1 MKRVFLSACMLLC
14 LGVVCGTVSPALA
27 APQDKVLKKLAK
39 AGAKKNKKAEKAE
52 KAEKREKPEKAE
64 KKKAEKPAKPG
75 KADSGKIGPVAEVLK
90 DLPYITDARPNLHAK
105 QYKYM
110 QSATWC
116 SVCNLKMPD
125 MVKDYNER
133 YKAQGI
139 EIILIS
145 ADDTEEKAK
154 AFMEKYNAPFPCVM
168 RSCPDLQKLPHYR
181 TSSRL
186 PDIFTVSA
194 EGELLSDGSPMRG
207 RPD

>member
-14 LGVVCGTVSPALA
+14 LGVVCSTVSPAQA
-27 APQDKVLKKLAK
+27 APQDKAVKKLAK
-39 AGAKKNKKAEKAE
+39 AGAKKNKKTEKAD
-52 KAEKREKPEKAE
+52 KKEKPEK
-64 KKKAEKPAKPG
+64 KKADKPEKAAK
-75 KADSGKIGPVAEVLK
+75 KDSGKIGPVAEVLK
-90 DLPYITDARPNLHAK
+90 DLPYVTDARPNLHAK

-116 SVCNLKMPD
+116 RFCNLKMPGL
-125 MVKDYNER
+125 VENYENT
-133 YKAQGI
+133 KAQGI

-145 ADDTEEKAK
+145 ADDTEEKAR

-181 TSSRL
+181 SSGGNL
-186 PDIFTVSA
+186 PDVYTVSA

-207 RPD
+207 RKD

>member
-1 MKRVFLSACMLLC
+1 MLLC
-14 LGVVCGTVSPALA
+14 LGVVCSTVSPAQA
-27 APQDKVLKKLAK
+27 APQDKAVKKLAK
-39 AGAKKNKKAEKAE
+39 AGAKKNKKAEKAD
-52 KAEKREKPEKAE
+52 KKEKPEK
-64 KKKAEKPAKPG
+64 KKADKPS
-75 KADSGKIGPVAEVLK
+75 KAGSGKIGPVAEVLK
-90 DLPYITDARPNLHAK
+90 DLPYVTDARPNLHAK

-116 SVCNLKMPD
+116 SICNLKMPD
-125 MVKDYNER
+125 MVKDYQGRFKE
-133 YKAQGI
+133 QGI

-207 RPD
+207 RKD

>member
-1 MKRVFLSACMLLC
+1 MKRIFLSLGMMLC
-14 LGVVCGTVSPALA
+14 LGMVCTTATPALGA
-27 APQDKVLKKLAK
+27 AKDKA
-39 AGAKKNKKAEKAE
+39 AKKEAKKTKKAD
-52 KAEKREKPEKAE
+52 KAE
-64 KKKAEKPAKPG
+64 KKKADKPEKAAK
-75 KADSGKIGPVAEVLK
+75 KDSGKIGPVAEVLK
-90 DLPYITDARPNLHAK
+90 DLPYVTDARPNLHAK

-116 SVCNLKMPD
+116 RFCNLKMPGL
-125 MVKDYNER
+125 VENYENT
-133 YKAQGI
+133 KAQGI

-181 TSSRL
+181 SSGGNL
-186 PDIFTVSA
+186 PDVYTVSA

-207 RPD
+207 RKD